1 MRRDDV
7 DKFLAD
13 ASKRVQAAKDG
24 RVPPEYLTLL
34 EAQFHRMDN
43 ERTRI
48 PLWPCNLD
56 LVPAPSIREMVG
68 PASYRLYNYGL
79 AEHFWLIRHVCGFR
93 GDQHLLDVGCG
104 FGKTAIALLRL
115 IRPPGSYIGFDIQPK
130 MVEFANTLFKQLGV
144 SDRFRA
150 ECYPMENTFYRGGPR
165 PVRAETFEF
174 PYETNQF
181 DCAVLHSVFTH
192 MLSQAVANYVRNLA
206 RVVKPGGRILVSVF
220 LLDNSPEAGTGG
232 EPWADS
238 ERRGALQEMLSP
250 IHRGR
255 LRVLKPENPEYMV
268 AYRLEY
274 LTTIFEKFG
283 CRLVGEPLWGS
294 WSGRSDSYCYQ
305 DYLLFQKKGGRAA
318 EDEDQAHTGREANK
332 AEAVADEPRPSRP
345 PVTRNAAPT
354 RRTHH
359 ARRGKDA
366 ANHERRKTE
375 GGRRVSW

>member
-13 ASKRVQAAKDG
+13 AGKRIQAAKDG

-56 LVPAPSIREMVG
+56 LVPAPAIREMVG

-93 GDQHLLDVGCG
+93 GDQQLLDVGCG

-115 IRPPGSYIGFDIQPK
+115 IRPPGSYTGFDIQPK
-130 MVEFANTLFKQLGV
+130 MVEFANTLFKQLGINGH
-144 SDRFRA
+144 FRA

-165 PVRAETFEF
+165 PARAETFEF
-174 PYETNQF
+174 PYETSRF

-206 RVVKPGGRILVSVF
+206 RVLKPGGRILVSVF
-220 LLDNSPEAGTGG
+220 LLENSPDAGTGG
-232 EPWADS
+232 GPWAES
-238 ERRGALQEMLSP
+238 ERRGAMQDLLSP

-274 LTTIFEKFG
+274 LTTVFEKFG

-294 WSGRSDSYCYQ
+294 WSGRSDFYCYQ
-305 DYLLFQKKGGRAA
+305 DYLLFQKKGGGETEDGPALAAA
-318 EDEDQAHTGREANK
+318 EKGLRTEA
-332 AEAVADEPRPSRP
+332 AARP
-345 PVTRNAAPT
+345 
-354 RRTHH
+354 
-359 ARRGKDA
+359 DA
-366 ANHERRKTE
+366 AEENAPAAGRGRPATPHDKPRATRQQRGEQQKTKGGKRKT
-375 GGRRVSW
+375 S